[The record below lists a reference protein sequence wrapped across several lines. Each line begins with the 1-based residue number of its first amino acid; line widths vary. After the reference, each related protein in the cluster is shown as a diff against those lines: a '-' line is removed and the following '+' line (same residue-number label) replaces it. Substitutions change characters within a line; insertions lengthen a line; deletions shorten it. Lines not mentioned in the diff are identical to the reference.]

1 MPFKTS
7 RSSSIATDSP
17 ESLFLDLR
25 TRKYPGLL
33 THQGDV
39 LREYRNK
46 AVADPDVA
54 FQLPTGSGK
63 TLVGLLIGEWRR
75 RKFDERVVY
84 LCPTNQLVNQV
95 AGQARRKYGLRVNAF
110 TGKKTDYDPAAKA
123 EYLSGESIAVTSYS
137 GLFNVNPFFDD
148 PNLIILDDAHATENY
163 IASHWSLHVE
173 RHKHGALFS
182 ALTALLRGVVPPID
196 HQKLTGAGVGVWDR
210 TWVDKIPT
218 PMLYPLLEEL
228 VSTIDAHVGGSDL
241 RFRWNLLRDHLP
253 ACHLYV
259 GAHDMLIRPLIPPT
273 NTHAPFAN
281 AKQRVYMSATL
292 GEGGDLE
299 RLTGRNKITRLKL
312 PAGWER
318 QSIGRRLF
326 FFPGS
331 SLSHDESQSLVLEMM
346 KTAGRSMVIVPD
358 DKAAEG
364 VREVVRDRI
373 GFNTFDAEQIESSKE
388 PFVSSP
394 RAVAVVANRYDGID
408 FPHDECRLLIVE
420 GVPRGTNLQERFII
434 YRIGAVALLNDR
446 ILTRVQQAF
455 GRCTRA
461 ATDFAAVV
469 VSGEELSSYLMKR
482 ERRQF
487 LHPELQAELQFGLN
501 QSKEM
506 TAADLLDNLGI
517 FFTQSEEWSQAD
529 NEIVVL
535 REKAQQTG
543 LPGAQDLQNAAPFE
557 LDYQYAMWR
566 GDYAAALAACR
577 KILAE
582 LKDSE
587 LRGYRALWSYLAGS
601 AAWLAER
608 EGVGPLV
615 GTARDYYEQAM
626 GATQGARWLIGLSR
640 IRTGDSQPTAAT
652 TGYSSSAV
660 YNLIERLEI
669 GLDHLGMMNDQK
681 YAQEEAFIL
690 KNLEESEHIKFE
702 EAVVRLGRLLG
713 FDSGNKETRGA
724 PDPWWIIDENQCLIF
739 EVHSKAK
746 AESSLDV
753 TKARQASTHPN
764 WVRANL
770 PVSQT
775 AEILPVL
782 ISPVKVADTDALPHL
797 GEVSLWNIEDFRAW
811 AKKAVGLIREL
822 RRTYPGSGDLAW
834 REEAAR
840 RYVDDV
846 IAPATLF
853 EWLRSQ
859 SALTLLTPFALK

>member
-1 MPFKTS
+1 
-7 RSSSIATDSP
+7 
-17 ESLFLDLR
+17 
-25 TRKYPGLL
+25 
-33 THQGDV
+33 
-39 LREYRNK
+39 
-46 AVADPDVA
+46 
-54 FQLPTGSGK
+54 
-63 TLVGLLIGEWRR
+63 
-75 RKFDERVVY
+75 
-84 LCPTNQLVNQV
+84 
-95 AGQARRKYGLRVNAF
+95 
-110 TGKKTDYDPAAKA
+110 
-123 EYLSGESIAVTSYS
+123 
-137 GLFNVNPFFDD
+137 
-148 PNLIILDDAHATENY
+148 
-163 IASHWSLHVE
+163 
-173 RHKHGALFS
+173 
-182 ALTALLRGVVPPID
+182 
-196 HQKLTGAGVGVWDR
+196 
-210 TWVDKIPT
+210 
-218 PMLYPLLEEL
+218 
-228 VSTIDAHVGGSDL
+228 
-241 RFRWNLLRDHLP
+241 
-253 ACHLYV
+253 
-259 GAHDMLIRPLIPPT
+259 
-273 NTHAPFAN
+273 
-281 AKQRVYMSATL
+281 
-292 GEGGDLE
+292 
-299 RLTGRNKITRLKL
+299 
-312 PAGWER
+312 
-318 QSIGRRLF
+318 
-326 FFPGS
+326 
-331 SLSHDESQSLVLEMM
+331 MM

-358 DKAAEG
+358 DRAAEG
-364 VREVVRDRI
+364 VRKVVRDRI
-373 GFNTFDAEQIESSKE
+373 AFNTFDAQQIESSKE

-394 RAVAVVANRYDGID
+394 QAVAVVANRYDGID

-469 VSGEELSSYLMKR
+469 VLGEELSSFLMKK

-487 LHPELQAELQFGLN
+487 LHPELQAELQFGIS

-506 TAADLLDNLGI
+506 TAADFLDNLGI
-517 FFTQSEEWSQAD
+517 FFAQDEEWSQAD
-529 NEIVVL
+529 NEIVLL
-535 REKAQQTG
+535 REKAEQKG
-543 LPGAQDLQNAAPFE
+543 LPGAQDLQNAASFE

-640 IRTGDSQPTAAT
+640 ISTGAVQSNLAAAAA
-652 TGYSSSAV
+652 SSSAI
-660 YNLIERLEI
+660 YSLIERLEI
-669 GLDHLGMMNDQK
+669 RLDNLGMMNDQK

-702 EAVVRLGRLLG
+702 EAVVRLGTLLG
-713 FDSGNKETRGA
+713 FDAGNKETKGA
-724 PDPWWIIDENQCLIF
+724 PDPWWIIDDNQCLIF
-739 EVHSKAK
+739 EAHSNAK
-746 AESSLDV
+746 PESSLDV
-753 TKARQASTHPN
+753 NKARQASTHPN

-770 PVSQT
+770 PLSQT

-797 GEVSLWNIEDFRAW
+797 GEVSLWNIEDFRVW

-840 RYVDDV
+840 RYVDNG

-853 EWLRSQ
+853 DWLRSQ
-859 SALTLLTPFALK
+859 SAMTLLTPFALK

>member
-7 RSSSIATDSP
+7 RTSSIATDSP
-17 ESLFLDLR
+17 ETLFLDLR

-39 LREYRNK
+39 LREYVNN
-46 AVADPDVA
+46 AVGHPDVA

-95 AGQARRKYGLRVNAF
+95 VEQARGKYGLKVNAF
-110 TGKKTDYDPAAKA
+110 TGKKADYDVGAKA
-123 EYLSGESIAVTSYS
+123 EYLNGDSIAVTSYS
-137 GLFNVNPFFDD
+137 GLFNIKPFFDD

-163 IASHWSLHVE
+163 IASHWSLHVD
-173 RHKHGALFS
+173 RRDHAALFS
-182 ALTALLRGVVPPID
+182 ALSGVLRDVLPAID
-196 HQKLTGAGVGVWDR
+196 HQRLTGSGEGVWDT

-218 PMLYPLLEEL
+218 PMVHERLEEI
-228 VSTIDAHVGGSDL
+228 VSTIDAHVGGFDDL
-241 RFRWNLLRDHLP
+241 KFNWRLLRDHLS

-259 GAHDMLIRPLIPPT
+259 GSHDILIRPLIPPT

-299 RLTGRNKITRLKL
+299 RLTGRTKITRLHL

-331 SLSHDESQSLVLEMM
+331 SLSKDESQTLVLEMM
-346 KTAGRSMVIVPD
+346 KSAGRSMVIVPD
-358 DKAAEG
+358 DRAAQSA
-364 VREVVRDRI
+364 REIIQERI
-373 GFNTFDAEQIESSKE
+373 GFTTFDALQIEKSKD
-388 PFVSSP
+388 PFVSSQN
-394 RAVAVVANRYDGID
+394 AVAVVANRYDGID

-420 GVPRGTNLQERFII
+420 RVPRGTNLQERFII
-434 YRIGAVALLNDR
+434 HRMGAVALLNDR

-469 VSGEELSSYLMKR
+469 ISGEELSSYLMKK

-487 LHPELQAELQFGLN
+487 LHPELQAELQFGIN

-506 TAADLLDNLGI
+506 TAADFLDNLRI
-517 FFTQSEEWSQAD
+517 FFAQDEEWTQAD
-529 NEIVVL
+529 NEIVLL
-535 REKAQQTG
+535 RQKAEQKG
-543 LPGAQDLQNAAPFE
+543 LPGAQDLQNAVASE
-557 LDYQYAMWR
+557 LDYQYAMWK
-566 GDYAAALAACR
+566 GDYVAALEACR
-577 KILAE
+577 KVLAD
-582 LKDSE
+582 LKDPE
-587 LRGYRALWSYLAGS
+587 LRGYRALWNYLAGS
-601 AAWLAER
+601 AAWLAEQDKL
-608 EGVGPLV
+608 GPLA

-626 GATQGARWLIGLSR
+626 GATHGARWLIGLSR
-640 IRTGDSQPTAAT
+640 ITTAQGQSPAAT
-652 TGYSSSAV
+652 PSSTV
-660 YNLIERLEI
+660 YNLIERLEM
-669 GLDHLGMMNDQK
+669 GLDNLGMLNDQR

-690 KNLEESEHIKFE
+690 KNLEESDHVKFE

-713 FDSGNKETRGA
+713 FDAGNKETTGA

-739 EVHSKAK
+739 EAHSNAK
-746 AESSLDV
+746 PESSLDV
-753 TKARQASTHPN
+753 TKARQTSTHPN

-770 PVSQT
+770 PVSKT

-797 GEVSLWNIEDFRAW
+797 ADVSLWNIEDFRTW
-811 AKKAVGLIREL
+811 ARKAVALIREL

-840 RYVDDV
+840 RYADNLV
-846 IAPATLF
+846 APACLF
-853 EWLRSQ
+853 DWLRSQ
-859 SALTLLTPFALK
+859 PAEALLTPFALK

>member
-7 RSSSIATDSP
+7 RTSSIATDSP
-17 ESLFLDLR
+17 ETLFLDLR

-39 LREYRNK
+39 LREYVNK

-95 AGQARRKYGLRVNAF
+95 AEQARGKYGLKVNAF
-110 TGKKTDYDPAAKA
+110 TGKKADYDPSAKA
-123 EYLSGESIAVTSYS
+123 EYLNGDSIAVTSYS

-163 IASHWSLHVE
+163 IASHWALHVE
-173 RHKHGALFS
+173 RRDHVALFS
-182 ALTALLRGVVPPID
+182 ALTGVLRDILPAID
-196 HQKLTGAGVGVWDR
+196 HQRLTGTGEGVWDK

-218 PMLYPLLEEL
+218 PMVHERLEEL

-241 RFRWNLLRDHLP
+241 RFNWSLLRDHLP

-259 GAHDMLIRPLIPPT
+259 GSHDILIRPLIPPT

-299 RLTGRNKITRLKL
+299 RLTGRTKITRLHL

-331 SLSHDESQSLVLEMM
+331 SLSKDESQILALEMM
-346 KTAGRSMVIVPD
+346 KSAGRSMVIVPD
-358 DKAAEG
+358 DRAAQSVRGAIHEG
-364 VREVVRDRI
+364 I
-373 GFNTFDAEQIESSKE
+373 GFTTFDAQQIERSKD

-394 RAVAVVANRYDGID
+394 KAVAVVANRYDGID

-434 YRIGAVALLNDR
+434 HRMGAVALLNDR

-469 VSGEELSSYLMKR
+469 VLGEELSSYLMKK

-487 LHPELQAELQFGLN
+487 LHPELQAELQFGIN

-506 TAADLLDNLGI
+506 TAADFLDNLRI
-517 FFTQSEEWSQAD
+517 FFAQDEEWTQAD
-529 NEIVVL
+529 NEIVLL
-535 REKAQQTG
+535 RQSAEQKG
-543 LPGAQDLQNAAPFE
+543 LPGAQDLQNAVASE

-566 GDYAAALAACR
+566 GDYVAALEACR
-577 KILAE
+577 KVLTE
-582 LKDSE
+582 LKDPE
-587 LRGYRALWSYLAGS
+587 LRGYRALWNYLAGS
-601 AAWLAER
+601 AAWLAEQ
-608 EGVGPLV
+608 EKVGPLA
-615 GTARDYYEQAM
+615 GTAREYYEQAM
-626 GATQGARWLIGLSR
+626 GATHGARWLIGLSR
-640 IRTGDSQPTAAT
+640 IGTGDAQSTATAAAR
-652 TGYSSSAV
+652 SSSAV
-660 YNLIERLEI
+660 YNLIERLEM
-669 GLDHLGMMNDQK
+669 GLDNLGMMNDQR
-681 YAQEEAFIL
+681 YAQEEAFVL
-690 KNLEESEHIKFE
+690 KNLEESDNVKFE
-702 EAVVRLGRLLG
+702 EAVVRLGKLLG
-713 FDSGNKETRGA
+713 FEAGNKETQGA

-739 EVHSKAK
+739 EAHSNAK
-746 AESSLDV
+746 PESSLDV

-770 PVSQT
+770 PVSKT

-797 GEVSLWNIEDFRAW
+797 GDVSLWNIEDFRTW
-811 AKKAVGLIREL
+811 ARKAVALIREL

-840 RYVDDV
+840 RYADNL
-846 IAPATLF
+846 IAPAPLF
-853 EWLRSQ
+853 DWLRSQ
-859 SALTLLTPFALK
+859 PAEALLTPFALK